1 MSGARII
8 GIAFTALVAVAATD
22 LAAPRSTSGQTPPE
36 QLQRVPLPSG
46 VSIDVSRD
54 WVQHDPKEMP
64 PSPPLARFAPPF
76 TFLDFTELENLR
88 THSALRIGT
97 TNNVFL
103 GQDEAALDTQMLHTQ
118 MHDDAGSA
126 NSLMDYLFYFF
137 FPPPRDCLD
146 GGAEAYHKPRVWVS
160 PDQNTGAPDL
170 SIRTDSR
177 YAPTLADFY
186 AGQLSPGVEFQMTNG
201 VEKVGGIYR
210 HFYFLPMEKLE
221 SNGMT
226 FYVFEAQGQT
236 QFDLRTLDY
245 FNFPDDLQ
253 GTQTDYFWAVG
264 APSPFPFYLDP
275 QRKNVTVIQVAYAG
289 VGFGPNERRYF
300 MSLLRQMRLP

>member
-1 MSGARII
+1 VTLR
-8 GIAFTALVAVAATD
+8 
-22 LAAPRSTSGQTPPE
+22 
-36 QLQRVPLPSG
+36 SG

-54 WVQHDPKEMP
+54 WIQHDSKETP

-76 TFLDFTELENLR
+76 TFLEFTELENPR

-103 GQDEAALDTQMLHTQ
+103 GQDEVVLDTQMLHTQ
-118 MHDDAGSA
+118 MHDGEGSA
-126 NSLMDYLFYFF
+126 NSLLDYLFYFF

-146 GGAEAYHKPRVWVS
+146 GGAEASRLARVKMSV
-160 PDQNTGAPDL
+160 DQNTAAPDL
-170 SIRTDSR
+170 SIQADCHF
-177 YAPTLADFY
+177 APTMAEFY
-186 AGQLSPGVEFQMTNG
+186 AGQLSSGVQFQATNG

-210 HFYFLPMEKLE
+210 QFYFPPMEKLE
-221 SNGMT
+221 SNGLT

-236 QFDLRTLDY
+236 QFDLPTLDY

-264 APSPFPFYLDP
+264 ALSPFPFYLDP

-289 VGFGPNERRYF
+289 VGFGPNERGYF
-300 MSLLRQMRLP
+300 MGLLRQMHWPSEGK

>member
-1 MSGARII
+1 
-8 GIAFTALVAVAATD
+8 
-22 LAAPRSTSGQTPPE
+22 
-36 QLQRVPLPSG
+36 
-46 VSIDVSRD
+46 
-54 WVQHDPKEMP
+54 MP

-76 TFLDFTELENLR
+76 TFFEFTELENPR

-103 GQDEAALDTQMLHTQ
+103 GQDEVALDTQMLHTQ
-118 MHDDAGSA
+118 MHNDADSA
-126 NSLMDYLFYFF
+126 NGLMDYLFYFF

-146 GGAEAYHKPRVWVS
+146 GGAEAFHIARVRVS
-160 PDQNTGAPDL
+160 ADQNTGAPDL
-170 SIRTDSR
+170 SIRTDCR
-177 YAPTLADFY
+177 YAPTVADFY
-186 AGQLSPGVEFQMTNG
+186 ASQLSSGVEFQMTNG

-210 HFYFLPMEKLE
+210 QFYFLSMEKLE

-226 FYVFEAQGQT
+226 FYVFEGQGQT

-275 QRKNVTVIQVAYAG
+275 QRKNVTLMQVAYAG
-289 VGFGPNERRYF
+289 VGFGPNERGYF